1 MEKEILK
8 ILKNNQNEYISGQKI
23 SESLNVSRM
32 TISSCIKKLKEKG
45 YHIISSTKKGYCL
58 TEDNDIILIENI
70 KSAIP
75 DFFQNI
81 KYFDEMDSTNDYLK
95 RTSHQQGDIV
105 IAQSQT
111 KGKGRNGKS
120 FYSPQQKGIYVSFVL
135 KPDLTI
141 YDSLKITACLAVS
154 LVKAIE
160 KNYPVHPQIKWVND
174 IMIHDFKIAGIL
186 CEASLEMNT
195 AQIEQMIVGIGINVH
210 SYSMP
215 DYLQNIA
222 ACIEDFCSIKASREQ
237 LLIDFFNIF
246 YQDYLMLSTLS
257 WLDFYRQHS
266 YILHQDIT
274 VYENNKAYPAYVLDI
289 NDDASLKIQSEQG
302 VKNLSSGEISIR
314 KRTSS

>member
-58 TEDNDIILIENI
+58 TEDNDVILIENI

-81 KYFDEMDSTNDYLK
+81 EYFDEIDSTNDYLK

-105 IAQSQT
+105 IAQAQT

-120 FYSPQQKGIYVSFVL
+120 FHSPQQKGIYFSFVL

-215 DYLQNIA
+215 AHLQNIA
-222 ACIEDFCSIKASREQ
+222 ACIEDFCSIKVSREQ

-314 KRTSS
+314 KKTSL

>member
-8 ILKNNQNEYISGQKI
+8 ILKNNQNEYVSGQKI
-23 SESLNVSRM
+23 SECLNVSRM
-32 TISSCIKKLKEKG
+32 TISSCIKKLKKKG

-58 TEDNDIILIENI
+58 TEDNDVILIENI

-81 KYFDEMDSTNDYLK
+81 EYFDEMDSTNDYLK
-95 RTSHQQGDIV
+95 RTSHLQGDIV
-105 IAQSQT
+105 IAQAQT

-120 FYSPQQKGIYVSFVL
+120 FHSPQQKGIYFSFVL

-215 DYLQNIA
+215 AHLQNIA
-222 ACIEDFCSIKASREQ
+222 ACIEDFCSIKVSREQ

-289 NDDASLKIQSEQG
+289 NDDASLKIQSAPAEWA
-302 VKNLSSGEISIR
+302 VRPPTYS
-314 KRTSS
+314 

>member
-58 TEDNDIILIENI
+58 TEDNDVILIENI

-81 KYFDEMDSTNDYLK
+81 EYFDEIDSTNDYLK

-105 IAQSQT
+105 IAQAQT

-120 FYSPQQKGIYVSFVL
+120 FHSPQQKGIYFSFVL

-215 DYLQNIA
+215 AHLQNIA
-222 ACIEDFCSIKASREQ
+222 ACIEDFCSIKVSREQ

-257 WLDFYRQHS
+257 WLAFYRQHS

-274 VYENNKAYPAYVLDI
+274 VYENNKAYSAYVLDI

-302 VKNLSSGEISIR
+302 IKNLSSGEISIR

>member
-58 TEDNDIILIENI
+58 TEDNDVILIENI

-81 KYFDEMDSTNDYLK
+81 EYFDEMDSTNDYLK

-105 IAQSQT
+105 IAQAQT

-120 FYSPQQKGIYVSFVL
+120 FHSPQQKGIYFSFVL

-215 DYLQNIA
+215 AHLQNIA
-222 ACIEDFCSIKASREQ
+222 ACIEDFCSIKVSREQ

-314 KRTSS
+314 KKTSL

>member
-75 DFFQNI
+75 DFFQNVE
-81 KYFDEMDSTNDYLK
+81 YFDEIDSTNDYLK

-105 IAQSQT
+105 IAQAQT

-215 DYLQNIA
+215 DYL
-222 ACIEDFCSIKASREQ
+222 
-237 LLIDFFNIF
+237 
-246 YQDYLMLSTLS
+246 
-257 WLDFYRQHS
+257 
-266 YILHQDIT
+266 
-274 VYENNKAYPAYVLDI
+274 
-289 NDDASLKIQSEQG
+289 
-302 VKNLSSGEISIR
+302 
-314 KRTSS
+314 

>member
-1 MEKEILK
+1 M
-8 ILKNNQNEYISGQKI
+8 
-23 SESLNVSRM
+23 
-32 TISSCIKKLKEKG
+32 
-45 YHIISSTKKGYCL
+45 
-58 TEDNDIILIENI
+58 ILIENI

-215 DYLQNIA
+215 DHLQNIA

-302 VKNLSSGEISIR
+302 IKNLSSGEISIR

>member
-58 TEDNDIILIENI
+58 TEDNDVILIENI

-81 KYFDEMDSTNDYLK
+81 EYFDEIDSTNDYLK

-105 IAQSQT
+105 IAQAQT

-120 FYSPQQKGIYVSFVL
+120 FHSPQQKGIYFSFVL

-215 DYLQNIA
+215 AHLQNIA
-222 ACIEDFCSIKASREQ
+222 ACIEDFCSIKVSREQ

-266 YILHQDIT
+266 YILHQDII
-274 VYENNKAYPAYVLDI
+274 VYENNKAYSAYVLDI